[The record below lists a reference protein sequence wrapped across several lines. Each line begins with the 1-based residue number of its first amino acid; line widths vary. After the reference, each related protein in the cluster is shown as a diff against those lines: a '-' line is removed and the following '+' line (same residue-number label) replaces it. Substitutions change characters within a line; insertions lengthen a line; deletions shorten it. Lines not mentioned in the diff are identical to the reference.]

1 MKMNGFMVILVLGL
15 VVCGCLV
22 YRHQHRTPP
31 STVPAVMRPAADN
44 LRTVNAWQ
52 ESIKLTPAVKLDW
65 REPLRRE
72 EEKQRPEEGRN

>member
-31 STVPAVMRPAADN
+31 SAVPAVMHPADSLRP
-44 LRTVNAWQ
+44 VNAWQ

-65 REPLRRE
+65 REQLRRE
-72 EEKQRPEEGRN
+72 EGKQRPQEGRN